1 MFVFLNV
8 PLYMWCDS
16 FRSLSSSRTLLRSEK
31 AIDIFVVT
39 SNNFFLRK
47 TCYVKITCFGFVC
60 YQRNDV
66 ENIFP
71 SSFLMFSSLIYC
83 IQWPNYTTLIC
94 LNIKYHLKYANI
106 QKLHEKLFLMNG
118 KGRKCPKCLTIKING
133 SIFFLIKKKET
144 EKRAH
149 YFLKKNKKWHVVRNI
164 AQNSHASKLLSRL
177 AQDSLRPK
185 VKVFKRLFY
194 I

>member
-1 MFVFLNV
+1 MLRENHLFWFCLLPKKWCWKHFPFFFFNVFIINI
-8 PLYMWCDS
+8 LYTVAES
-16 FRSLSSSRTLLRSEK
+16 GK
-31 AIDIFVVT
+31 
-39 SNNFFLRK
+39 
-47 TCYVKITCFGFVC
+47 KISAG
-60 YQRNDV
+60 
-66 ENIFP
+66 
-71 SSFLMFSSLIYC
+71 
-83 IQWPNYTTLIC
+83 PNHTTLIC

-106 QKLHEKLFLMNG
+106 QKLHEKLFLING

-149 YFLKKNKKWHVVRNI
+149 YFLKKNKKRHVVRNI

-177 AQDSLRPK
+177 AQDKLRPK
-185 VKVFKRLFY
+185 VKVFKRH